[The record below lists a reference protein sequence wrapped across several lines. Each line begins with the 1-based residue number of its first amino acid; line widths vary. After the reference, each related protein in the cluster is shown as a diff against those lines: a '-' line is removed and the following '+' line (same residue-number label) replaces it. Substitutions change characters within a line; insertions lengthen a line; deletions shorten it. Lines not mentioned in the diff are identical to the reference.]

1 MTELI
6 FVEKVGKIIKNKR
19 AIEKSMN
26 VTLKFSDEGI
36 TITSKK
42 DDAYDEFL
50 TKEMVSALEQGFT
63 FESVAKLK
71 NEEYMFQ
78 KINVKDLA
86 KPSRVKTIMGRLI
99 GEKGRTKEII
109 SEMTGC
115 DVAIHDFS
123 VSIIG
128 STDDVEVAAQAIRS
142 LIQGSPHASVYAYL
156 ERNRRLRRYSE
167 EDYGLKEVKK
177 RK

>member
-1 MTELI
+1 MEKT

-19 AIEKSMN
+19 AIEKSMG
-26 VTLKFSDEGI
+26 VSLKFSDEGI

-42 DDAYDEFL
+42 DDAYDEFIA
-50 TKEMVSALEQGFT
+50 KEMIEALEQGFT
-63 FESVAKLK
+63 FESVIKLK
-71 NEEYMFQ
+71 NEDYMFQ

-86 KPSRVKTIMGRLI
+86 RPSRIKTIMGRLI

-128 STDDVEVAAQAIRS
+128 NTDDVEIANQAIRS

-156 ERNRRLRRYSE
+156 ERNRRLRKYKE
-167 EDYGLKEVKK
+167 EDYGLKEIK